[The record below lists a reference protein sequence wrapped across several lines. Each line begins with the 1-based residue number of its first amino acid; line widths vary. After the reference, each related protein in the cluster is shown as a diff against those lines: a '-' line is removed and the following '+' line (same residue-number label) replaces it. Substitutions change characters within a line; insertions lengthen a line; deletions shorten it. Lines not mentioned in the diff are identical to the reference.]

1 MGGRLDGGW
10 EVSEMFSRLR
20 DRGVRRTWL
29 HGLDGDGFS
38 ERGLSAGVVIVDAEA
53 PKSLN

>member
-1 MGGRLDGGW
+1 
-10 EVSEMFSRLR
+10 MFSRLR
-20 DRGVRRTWL
+20 DRGVRRTWF
-29 HGLDGDGFS
+29 HGMDGDGFS